1 MLLADKWTDYKIIDC
16 GDGEKLENV
25 GNFLISRPDSQVIWT
40 KQKEKWENLDAIY
53 HRSDKGGGYWEYIN
67 KPKEN
72 FVVKYQDLSFYI
84 EFTNFKHIGLFPEQA
99 VNWQFIIDK
108 IKERKYKNNSEKNNK
123 KLNKE
128 IKALNLFAY
137 TGGAT
142 VACAYA
148 GCEETVHVDASKKI
162 VGHAKRN
169 IELNNLENK
178 KVRFIIEDTIQF
190 VLREVRRERKYDI
203 IIMDPP
209 VYGRG
214 PKGELWQID
223 TSLTKLVKE
232 CVKLLSD
239 EPILFLINCYTASFS
254 HISLKNI
261 LQTNIK
267 HKGFFESGE
276 IGIPI
281 ENSKETPKENLIE
294 NTKQKLILPCGIYAR
309 FWT

>member
-1 MLLADKWTDYKIIDC
+1 MLLADKWKDYKIIDC
-16 GDGEKLENV
+16 GEGEKLENI
-25 GNFLISRPDSQVIWT
+25 GGFLVSRPDSQVIWS
-40 KQKEKWENLDAIY
+40 KQLKKWDNLDAVY
-53 HRSDKGGGYWEYIN
+53 HRSDKGGGYWQYIN
-67 KPKEN
+67 KPKDN
-72 FVVKYQDLSFYI
+72 FIIKYQDLSFQI

-108 IKERKYKNNSEKNNK
+108 IKDK
-123 KLNKE
+123 KSSSHQNKE

-148 GCEETVHVDASKKI
+148 DCDEIVHVDASKKI

-169 IELNNLENK
+169 IEINNLQNK
-178 KVRFIIEDTIQF
+178 KVRFIIEDVIKF
-190 VLREVRRERKYDI
+190 VLREVRRERKYDV

-214 PKGELWQID
+214 PNGELWQIE
-223 TSLTKLVKE
+223 TSLTRLVEE
-232 CVKLLSD
+232 CIKLLSD
-239 EPILFLINCYTASFS
+239 DPILFLINCYTANFS

-261 LQTNIK
+261 LSSSIK
-267 HKGFFESGE
+267 HNGVFESGE

-281 ENSKETPKENLIE
+281 ENSDM
-294 NTKQKLILPCGIYAR
+294 ILPCGIYAR
-309 FWT
+309 FHC

>member
-1 MLLADKWTDYKIIDC
+1 MLLADKWKEYKIIDA
-16 GDGEKLENV
+16 GDGEKLERV
-25 GNFLISRPDSQVIWT
+25 GNFLISRPDSQIIWA
-40 KQKEKWENLDAIY
+40 KQKDKWENLDAIY

-72 FVVKYQDLSFYI
+72 FIIKYQDLSFYI

-108 IKERKYKNNSEKNNK
+108 IKEKKSKINS
-123 KLNKE
+123 NKE

-142 VACAYA
+142 ISCAYA
-148 GCEETVHVDASKKI
+148 GCDEVVHVDASKKI

-169 IELNNLENK
+169 IELNKLKNK
-178 KVRFIIEDTIQF
+178 KVRFIIEDVIQF
-190 VLREVRRERKYDI
+190 VLREVRRGRKYDI

-214 PKGELWQID
+214 PRGELWQIE
-223 TSLTKLVKE
+223 TSLTKLTKE
-232 CVKLLSD
+232 CVKLFSD

-261 LQTNIK
+261 LETNIK
-267 HKGFFESGE
+267 HEGFFESGE
-276 IGIPI
+276 IGLPI
-281 ENSKETPKENLIE
+281 ENS
-294 NTKQKLILPCGIYAR
+294 KLILPCGIYAR
-309 FWT
+309 FFT

>member
-1 MLLADKWTDYKIIDC
+1 MLLADKWKDYKIIDC
-16 GDGEKLENV
+16 GEGEKLENI
-25 GNFLISRPDSQVIWT
+25 GGFLVSRPDSQVIWS
-40 KQKEKWENLDAIY
+40 KQLKKWDKLDAIY
-53 HRSDKGGGYWEYIN
+53 HRSDKGGGYWQYIN
-67 KPKEN
+67 KPKDN
-72 FVVKYQDLSFYI
+72 FIIKYQDLSFKI
-84 EFTNFKHIGLFPEQA
+84 EFTNFKHIGIFPEQA

-108 IKERKYKNNSEKNNK
+108 IKEK
-123 KLNKE
+123 KSSTHINKE

-148 GCEETVHVDASKKI
+148 DCDEVVHVDASKKI
-162 VGHAKRN
+162 VGHAQKN
-169 IELNNLENK
+169 IEINNLQNK
-178 KVRFIIEDTIQF
+178 KVRFIIEDVIKF
-190 VLREVRRERKYDI
+190 VLREIRRERKYDV

-214 PKGELWQID
+214 PNGELWQIE
-223 TSLTKLVKE
+223 TSLKRLVEE

-261 LQTNIK
+261 LATSIK
-267 HKGFFESGE
+267 HNGVFESGE

-281 ENSKETPKENLIE
+281 ENSDI
-294 NTKQKLILPCGIYAR
+294 ILPCGIYAR
-309 FWT
+309 FYS